1 MAETTAVETISLDTF
16 WATYSQREDP
26 YKYEWVHGRVLQS
39 PAMNQGEAFIQAV
52 LQRLFFQTAT
62 GQAGGLLA
70 VEADMFTA
78 PEQLRRPDLAIYT
91 AEQLQRM
98 QQGEYQLARWV
109 AEVISS
115 NDNFNRVVA
124 KVSEYFEAGV
134 AVVWLVIPAT
144 SQVYV
149 YTDPSQ
155 AEICQGEMVCSAA
168 PAFPDFEITAQS
180 LFHKA

>member
-1 MAETTAVETISLDTF
+1 MAGTTAVKTISLATF
-16 WATYSQREDP
+16 RATYSQREDP
-26 YKYEWVHGRVLQS
+26 YKYEWVHGRVIQS
-39 PAMNQGEAFIQAV
+39 PAMNQEQAFIQAV
-52 LQRLFFQTAT
+52 LQRLFFETAT

-70 VEADMFTA
+70 VETDMFTA

-98 QQGEYQLARWV
+98 QQGEYQVARWV
-109 AEVISS
+109 AEVISG

-149 YTDPSQ
+149 YTDRSQ
-155 AEICQGEMVCSAA
+155 AQICRGEMVCSAA
-168 PAFPDFEITAQS
+168 PAFPDFKIPAQS